1 MKVTIEPFVTKSTIR
16 NPDGTPRYKETNVS
30 RVRVD
35 GKHAG
40 FVPNGEGAKVALQPG
55 FSKAEADEIGKKVS
69 VLLGRDNV
77 DVLQA
82 PEVPAELFQEPESED
97 SDFGYD
103 DN

>member
-1 MKVTIEPFVTKSTIR
+1 MEVTIEPFVTKSTIR
-16 NPDGTPRYKETNVS
+16 NPDGTPRFIETNVS

-55 FSKAEADEIGKKVS
+55 FSKSESEEIGKKVS
-69 VLLGRDNV
+69 MLLGRDDV

-82 PEVPAELFQEPESED
+82 PEVPVELFEEPESED

>member
-1 MKVTIEPFVTKSTIR
+1 MEVTIEPFVTKSTIR
-16 NPDGTPRYKETNVS
+16 NSDGTPRFRETNVS

-55 FSKAEADEIGKKVS
+55 FSKSEAEEIGKKVS
-69 VLLGRDNV
+69 MLLGRDDV

-82 PEVPAELFQEPESED
+82 PEVPVELFEEPESED